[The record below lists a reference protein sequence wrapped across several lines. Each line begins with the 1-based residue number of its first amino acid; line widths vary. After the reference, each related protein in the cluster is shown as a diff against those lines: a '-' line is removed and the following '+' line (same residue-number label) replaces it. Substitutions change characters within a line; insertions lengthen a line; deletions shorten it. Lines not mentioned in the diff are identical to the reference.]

1 VTVLTGVVFGSVFFA
16 AVLAAGLGW
25 GLAVALFT
33 GAFLAGAL
41 RAGVFLAGALV
52 AVLLLCVCLR
62 VLVAMS
68 GLRPGMGLGGAPLLL
83 MGGEEGEGGEADG
96 ECDAVGPG
104 HPRPA

>member
-1 VTVLTGVVFGSVFFA
+1 VVLLTGVTVFAAAFFA
-16 AVLAAGLGW
+16 W
-25 GLAVALFT
+25 LF
-33 GAFLAGAL
+33 AGAL

-52 AVLLLCVCLR
+52 AVLLPCVCLR

-68 GLRPGMGLGGAPLLL
+68 GLRPGMGLGGAPLLVL
-83 MGGEEGEGGEADG
+83 VGGEEGEGGEADG